1 MALWL
6 NRSVLSG
13 SSVDPN
19 GTTSH
24 TCTFTPATSGNY
36 LVAIVAGAVTFTTPS
51 GWTLVRS
58 AILEGAVYVFAKTA
72 TGGESSFS
80 TTHNGS
86 NYAIRGIVYEFA
98 AGTTLLG
105 SNSGTADGGG
115 AIAGPS
121 VTGLG
126 GTYTGFAARSHI
138 LPLSNS
144 SIDATWTT
152 PSTEDYEVSAGATA
166 TDGIGLSVAYQD
178 GLTSSTFSASYNMTW
193 QNNPTTAG
201 EAVVFALAVA
211 EPEDESV
218 NLLRLGAG
226 APDSLYLGATE
237 VEKAYLGTKL
247 VYGTG
252 EDGEDNPPASQG
264 VLFITPATGTF
275 AVNDTVQF
283 QIRANSFTTEVNT
296 VQANLSYPTN
306 RLTFQSISRTG
317 SPFTTAIQEQGGS
330 GTVKLGVGILAGY
343 TSGDQLVGTITFTA
357 NAAGTAAITFDGD
370 SAIATYAE
378 SANILDTTVGA
389 TYTIT

>member
-126 GTYTGFAARSHI
+126 GTYTGFAVRACVI
-138 LPLSNS
+138 TQAIGL
-144 SIDATWTT
+144 IDATWTV
-152 PSTEDYEVSAGATA
+152 PSTEEYEVSVGSTSN
-166 TDGIGLSVAYQD
+166 DGIGLSVAYQD
-178 GLTSSTFSASYNMTW
+178 GLTSSTFSASYYMSWANTSSS
-193 QNNPTTAG
+193 G
-201 EAVVFALAVA
+201 EAIVFALAVVPGDDGA
-211 EPEDESV
+211 V
-218 NLLRLGAG
+218 NLLRLGTQP
-226 APDSLYLGATE
+226 PDSLYLGATE